1 MDVVGVDGWVS
12 NPAVWSYGLAAVA
25 FLGFALQLGA
35 RWRGRRESRMLFL
48 AVVASGVWCAATFGF
63 AVSGGGEVWFL
74 SRFADVARYAALAVF
89 MAYVL
94 GNRPSL
100 EGGGASR
107 RRWITLALAVAP
119 FGALLVE
126 LLSVLGTSPQSTLLP
141 RGLAFGVWLAL
152 PIAGLVATEQIYR
165 RTAATLRWH
174 VRPLCLA
181 LTCIFGF
188 DLVWYSTASLFR
200 GIDGSLWAARG
211 VVHAFSIPLLGV
223 AAARNKDWT
232 FDVAVSRGVL
242 MSTASLFLAG
252 GYLIAV
258 ASVGYVLRF
267 TGGTWAGALQVVL
280 VSGALLLLM
289 LVLLSGTFRSR
300 VRVFIAKHFFSY
312 RYDYRAEWLR
322 FTQTLGGRGSD
333 ESLQQRCVRA
343 LADLVESSGGAL
355 WMLRPDQGYVQVASL
370 SLPQPPGALPADSGF
385 IRFLSGKGWI
395 IDLVEAQ
402 ASPDKYADLDLPPWL
417 PAMPNAWLV
426 VPLFVE
432 DELTGFAVLTS
443 ARVRFELD
451 WEVLD
456 LLKTA
461 GRGAASYLAQAH
473 ATEALL
479 EARKFDAFNR
489 MSAFVV
495 HDLKNLVAQLQLLM
509 RNVEKHG
516 AKPEFQR
523 DMLVTVEHVAE
534 RMTYLMQQLRTGD
547 MPVLGAQAVELRAL
561 LERLRSRHA
570 LGKRLRIEVP
580 EPIAVLAHEERLE
593 RIIGHL
599 VQNAFDAS
607 PDGQAVRIRVYSG
620 DQAVQVE
627 VVDQGCGMTPEFVR
641 DRLFKP
647 FQTSKESGMGL
658 GAYECQ
664 QYVKS
669 LGGTLAVESSPGSG
683 TTVRLEL
690 RKAQRH
696 GAQQAE
702 VVS

>member
-1 MDVVGVDGWVS
+1 MNSVGVDGWVS
-12 NPAVWSYGLAAVA
+12 NPAVWSYGLAAFA

-48 AVVASGVWCAATFGF
+48 AVVGSGVWCAATVGF
-63 AVSGGGEVWFL
+63 AIGGGAALWLL
-74 SRFADVARYAALAVF
+74 SRVADAARYAALAAF
-89 MAYVL
+89 MYYVL
-94 GNRPSL
+94 ASRPTTDVQRPS
-100 EGGGASR
+100 R
-107 RRWITLALAVAP
+107 QRWIALVLAIAP
-119 FGALLVE
+119 FAALLVE
-126 LLSVLGTSPQSTLLP
+126 LMSVVGVSQRSPLVP
-141 RGLAFGVWLAL
+141 RALTFGAWLGLA
-152 PIAGLVATEQIYR
+152 IAGLVAAEQIYR
-165 RTAATLRWH
+165 RTADTWRWA

-181 LTCIFGF
+181 LICVFGF
-188 DLVWYSTASLFR
+188 DLVLYSTASLFR
-200 GIDGSLWAARG
+200 GIDDSLWAARG
-211 VVHAFSIPLLGV
+211 VVHAFAIPLFGV
-223 AAARNKDWT
+223 AVARNKDWR

-242 MSTASLFLAG
+242 VSTASLFLAG
-252 GYLIAV
+252 GYLVAV
-258 ASVGYVLRF
+258 ATVGYVLRF

-280 VSGALLLLM
+280 VSGALLVLM

-322 FTQTLGGRGSD
+322 LTQTLVGRGSE

-355 WMLRPDQGYVQVASL
+355 WMLRPEQGYVQVASL
-370 SLPQPPGALPADSGF
+370 SLPQPPEAIAADSSF
-385 IRFLSGKGWI
+385 IRFLSANGWI
-395 IDLVEAQ
+395 VDLVEAK
-402 ASPDKYADLDLPPWL
+402 AAPDKYPGLDLPAWL

-461 GRGAASYLAQAH
+461 GRGAASYLAQAQ

-495 HDLKNLVAQLQLLM
+495 HDLKNLVAQLQLLL

-523 DMLVTVEHVAE
+523 DMLVTVEHVAG
-534 RMTYLMQQLRTGD
+534 RMTHLMQQLRTGD
-547 MPVLGAQAVELRAL
+547 TPVLGAQQVDLPAL

-570 LGKRLRIEVP
+570 SGNRLRVVTS
-580 EPIAVLAHEERLE
+580 EPVAVVAHEERLE
-593 RIIGHL
+593 RVIGHL

-607 PDGQAVRIRVYSG
+607 PDGQVVEIRVYSE
-620 DQAVQVE
+620 DQAVKVD
-627 VVDQGCGMTPEFVR
+627 VVDQGCGMTSDFIR

-669 LGGTLAVESSPGSG
+669 LGGTLAVRSVPGSG
-683 TTVRLEL
+683 TTVSIEL
-690 RKAQRH
+690 RKAQRQ
-696 GAQQAE
+696 GTRQAE